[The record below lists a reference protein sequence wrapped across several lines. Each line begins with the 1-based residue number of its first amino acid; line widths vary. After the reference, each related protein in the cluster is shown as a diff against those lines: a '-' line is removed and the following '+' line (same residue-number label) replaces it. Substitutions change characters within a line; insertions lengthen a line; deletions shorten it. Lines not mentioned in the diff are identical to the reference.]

1 MGRHVRSSE
10 PLGRGAS
17 AETTIPSAATP
28 HARCNRVPFRDH
40 AADERAGNPPGECA
54 ERRNASN
61 TCQVG
66 RPAERPDSGEE
77 EPSGEGADE
86 STCLVMIAAV
96 KMDLLKGCE
105 GHGLERV
112 RCLKPQEEGISSGS
126 GELTHEDAPVVPGSD
141 ADPEKGVER
150 RKGQGTQSDGR

>member
-1 MGRHVRSSE
+1 ML
-10 PLGRGAS
+10 PTS
-17 AETTIPSAATP
+17 APGT
-28 HARCNRVPFRDH
+28 
-40 AADERAGNPPGECA
+40 PGECA

-86 STCLVMIAAV
+86 STCPVMIAAV

-105 GHGLERV
+105 GHGLKRV

-126 GELTHEDAPVVPGSD
+126 GESSHEDTLVVSGSD
-141 ADPEKGVER
+141 ADPKNRVEP
-150 RKGQGTQSDGR
+150 RKGQGTQCDRR